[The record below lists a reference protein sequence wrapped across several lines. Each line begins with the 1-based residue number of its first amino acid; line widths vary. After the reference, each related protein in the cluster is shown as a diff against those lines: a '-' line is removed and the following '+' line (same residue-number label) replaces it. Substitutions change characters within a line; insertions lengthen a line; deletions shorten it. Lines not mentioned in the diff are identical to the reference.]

1 MGGQAAINLLSE
13 FSDSPQYIRATA
25 TKEIHE
31 EIISLIRRL
40 RFDSIIQGPVNPNFG
55 STRLFAI
62 KQNWEDV
69 YISPIETYEVIDT
82 AFAAK
87 KDFGDIDLGIT
98 FQKGKTFEDV
108 INNLRAA
115 KDKYVCKL
123 IGEEL
128 TIAVRLESDSTKVI
142 QVDLLDISQNEWWH
156 QVNQFASIKDMSLG
170 IKGVV
175 RDLLIRSI
183 VATHP
188 IEQLWTAL
196 LRDVVEDT
204 DTYKAFMSKYEKKGV
219 VDFNLR
225 YSLAKEGLSFKIT
238 WLVDGVKKSYSK
250 GGVKFDYL
258 HDFSTNGIVSPLG
271 WHRIKDIAT
280 WLGFDHEDD
289 INHVTKMVEI
299 VSKFDE
305 DRKLQIW
312 QRYQELLKTKLPTE
326 TRPVAQISVAEAEVA
341 SEYIKQHI
349 GIKV

>member
-25 TKEIHE
+25 TKEINE

-40 RFDSIIQGPVNPNFG
+40 RLDDIIQGSVNPNFG

-69 YISPIETYEVIDT
+69 YISPYETCEVIDT
-82 AFAAK
+82 AFEVK
-87 KDFGDIDLGIT
+87 KDFGDIDLGII
-98 FQKGKTFEDV
+98 FQKGKSFEDI
-108 INNLRAA
+108 INSLKSR

-128 TIAVRLESDSTKVI
+128 TIAVRLDSDTTKVI
-142 QVDLLDISQNEWWH
+142 QVDLLDVSQNEWWH
-156 QVNQFASIKDMSLG
+156 RVNQFASLKDMSLG

-188 IEQLWTAL
+188 IDQTWTTVL
-196 LRDVVEDT
+196 CDMVVAT
-204 DTYKAFMSKYEKKGV
+204 DTYKTFKSKYEKKGV

-238 WLVDGVKKSYSK
+238 WLVDGIKKSYSK

-258 HDFSTNGIVSPLG
+258 HDFSSNEIARPLG
-271 WHRIKDIAT
+271 WHRIKDIAI

-289 INHVTKMVEI
+289 INHVTKMVEV

-326 TRPVAQISVAEAEVA
+326 TRPVAQISVAEADVA

>member
-25 TKEIHE
+25 TKEIHDE
-31 EIISLIRRL
+31 VVSLIRSLRL
-40 RFDSIIQGPVNPNFG
+40 DNIIQGSVNPNFG

-69 YISPIETYEVIDT
+69 YISPNETYGVIDT
-82 AFAAK
+82 AFDAK
-87 KDFGDIDLGIT
+87 KDFGDIDLGIK

-108 INNLRAA
+108 INSLSSR

-128 TIAVRLESDSTKVI
+128 TIAVRLDSDTTKVI
-142 QVDLLDISQNEWWH
+142 QVDLLDISENEWWH
-156 QVNQFASIKDMSLG
+156 RVNQFASIKDMSLG

-183 VATHP
+183 VATQR
-188 IEQLWTAL
+188 IDQRWNTS
-196 LRDVVEDT
+196 LRDIVAET
-204 DTYKAFMSKYEKKGV
+204 DTYKTFKSKYEKKGT
-219 VDFNLR
+219 VDFDLR

-238 WLVDGVKKSYSK
+238 WLVDNVKKSYSK
-250 GGVKFDYL
+250 GGVKFDYV
-258 HDFSTNGIVSPLG
+258 HDFSDNEIASPLG

-289 INHVTKMVEI
+289 INHVTKMVEV
-299 VSKFDE
+299 VSTFDD

-326 TRPVAQISVAEAEVA
+326 TRPVAQISVAESEVA

-349 GIKV
+349 GIKL